1 MWDFPG
7 GPVVKNPPCKVGDTD
22 LIAGWEDPTCHGE
35 AKPEHHNS
43 EACMSSPLLTASFSK
58 AHT

>member
-1 MWDFPG
+1 M
-7 GPVVKNPPCKVGDTD
+7 VKNPPCKVGDTD